1 MTELD
6 DFRTQKD
13 EFFATA
19 HSPLDPGATF
29 EGLSY
34 FPESDALRFDV
45 PLEPSTGG
53 ELTIGTSDGQ
63 TRIYQRAGIVRFHI
77 NDTDAQLTLLHHI
90 GDDGYFVPFRDAT
103 SGKET
108 YGAGRYLDLDLEV
121 DGMVSLDF
129 NLAYN
134 PYCAYSEAYSC
145 PLPPPENWLTVP
157 IEAGEKTYPAAMD

>member
-6 DFRTQKD
+6 DFRAQKD
-13 EFFATA
+13 EFFATGN
-19 HSPLDPGATF
+19 SPLEPGASF
-29 EGLSY
+29 EGLTY
-34 FPESDALRFDV
+34 FPESNALRFKV

-53 ELTIGTSDGQ
+53 ELAVGTSDDQ
-63 TRIYQRAGIVRFHI
+63 TRIYQRAGIVRFQI
-77 NDTDAQLTLLHHI
+77 NGTDTQLTLLHHI

-103 SGKET
+103 SGTET

-145 PLPPPENWLTVP
+145 PLPPQENWLTVP
-157 IEAGEKTYPAAMD
+157 IEAGEKTYTAEMD